1 MFKSFPENNTP
12 VNSVADRV
20 GLQVGENEFSKRG
33 LVYFGAF
40 TAILIIAF
48 AKPLVSM
55 ALYAAHQ
62 ALHSHILLVPF
73 VFGYLIYL
81 RRNELPGKYSSSFGL
96 AVILVLGAAAALVTA
111 VTWGAKN
118 LSQNDYFSLMMVS
131 FVCFFAAGG
140 FLFLGRG
147 WMCATAFPFF
157 FLFFMVPMPDG
168 MANTLET
175 ALQLASTEAAN
186 WFFSISGTPFLR
198 DGTRFQLPNILIQV
212 GQECSGIR
220 SSWVLIITSLLAANM
235 FLKSSGRRAIL

>member
-1 MFKSFPENNTP
+1 MCKPFVENNTCA
-12 VNSVADRV
+12 NSVADKV
-20 GLQVGENEFSKRG
+20 GLPVGENEFSKRG

-40 TAILIIAF
+40 TAILVIAF
-48 AKPLVSM
+48 VKPMVST
-55 ALYAAHQ
+55 AVYVAHQ

-118 LSQNDYFSLMMVS
+118 LSQNDYFSLMMV
-131 FVCFFAAGG
+131 VFFFF
-140 FLFLGRG
+140 FLARWVFFFGRE

-157 FLFFMVPMPDG
+157 FLIFMVPMPDG

-220 SSWVLIITSLLAANM
+220 SSWVLIIT
-235 FLKSSGRRAIL
+235 